1 MSCAPMW
8 IGLSSKAKSLM
19 TVLGGVKNMRES
31 SDRALEIARNTY
43 TSLLQRLRDDTSQTE
58 MARVMGVHKSTVNRL
73 VNEHAE
79 NVLAVMALA
88 GMKVVDVDAQ
98 LISDQELA
106 ALRLLAERGLQT
118 FEGKKAGL

>member
-1 MSCAPMW
+1 MSCAQMW
-8 IGLSSKAKSLM
+8 IGLSSKAKSFM
-19 TVLGGVKNMRES
+19 TVLGGVKSMRES
-31 SDRALEIARNTY
+31 SDRLLAIARNTY
-43 TSLLQRLRDDTSQTE
+43 SSLLQRLRDETSQTE
-58 MARVMGVHKSTVNRL
+58 MAKAMGVNKSTVSRL

-88 GMKVVDVDAQ
+88 GMKVVDVDDQ
-98 LISDQELA
+98 LISNQELA

>member
-1 MSCAPMW
+1 M
-8 IGLSSKAKSLM
+8 
-19 TVLGGVKNMRES
+19 NQS